1 MDVRERK
8 MFRTTVR
15 FLPCRNNGGQAMVIL
30 IEIGNIRKTRHG

>member
-15 FLPCRNNGGQAMVIL
+15 FLPCTSNGG
-30 IEIGNIRKTRHG
+30 ETNGDPHRDREH